1 MYICGNVCARRL
13 NMSDKSVHFKVD
25 SELYK
30 RIKILVAKEDKT
42 IKDYVIELIKK
53 DLEEK
58 GE

>member
-1 MYICGNVCARRL
+1 
-13 NMSDKSVHFKVD
+13 MSDKSVHFKVD